1 MIPQPPQDTRIFIR
15 PGATDMRKAIN
26 GLAGIVQNE
35 FDMNPYDNS
44 IFAFSNK
51 RADRIKILYWDRNG
65 FCLWHKRLE
74 KDRFPWPK
82 NENQVLELTPEQLR
96 WLLNGIDFR
105 RAHTTLQFT
114 KTG

>member
-1 MIPQPPQDTRIFIR
+1 MIPQPPANTRIFIK

-35 FDMNPYDNS
+35 FGLNPYESS
-44 IFAFSNK
+44 IFAFSNR

-65 FCLWHKRLE
+65 FCLWLKRLE
-74 KDRFPWPK
+74 QDRFPWPQ
-82 NENQVLELTPEQLR
+82 NEKQVLEITSEELR

-105 RAHTTLQFT
+105 KAHTTLQFT